1 MGEEGVKVG
10 FGRRLAIVALVAMFV
25 AAIPAAALATYDN
38 PGTGTPG
45 YWKNHPDAWPQ
56 NGITI
61 GGLWYDRDDAIALM
75 KTPGKGD
82 KTYDLFRHLVA
93 AKLNVLIGNDPSCAW
108 WETNGDM
115 DNWFVVYVDDRV
127 GDHEPVKAKTDAWK
141 YWGSPYLEELDDYNN
156 GRLCAP
162 HRD

>member
-1 MGEEGVKVG
+1 MGI
-10 FGRRLAIVALVAMFV
+10 GRRLAIVAVVAMFV
-25 AAIPAAALATYDN
+25 AAIPAAAYATYDN

-45 YWKNHPDAWPQ
+45 YWKNHPDAWPVD
-56 NGITI
+56 GITI
-61 GGLWYDRDDAIALM
+61 GGVYYPKAEAIGEM

-93 AKLNVLIGNDPSCAW
+93 AKLNVIIGNDPSCAW
-108 WETNGDM
+108 WEDKPDM
-115 DNWFVVYVDDRV
+115 DNWFKDNPL
-127 GDHEPVKAKTDAWK
+127 GSKTKANTDQWK
-141 YWGSPYLEELDDYNN
+141 IWGSPYLEELDDYNN